1 MIKTLSPYYI
11 NIPFVSP
18 LTGATALSYTLNIFI
33 WNGLKFE
40 KPSTATYQITKA
52 NPTAST
58 DLDKI
63 NIARLINDFI
73 EFNPTKSTTTELVN
87 GNNQIWVATEVT
99 YITDN
104 EDDNDVLQLIEV
116 NLALKGYGYGLSG
129 ENPQHPTNKILIPI
143 EDYKVNRNG
152 FFNVPILI
160 DETVDTSEIVLTN
173 VEATTPEGSFTYTFT
188 IDFTPDEL
196 IFQATGIDSPIWVSQ
211 IISSD
216 ITSPQDVLINRTSF
230 QTRIKAYNPAT
241 GNVIFSNVIEVTP

>member
-52 NPTAST
+52 NPTEST

-160 DETVDTSEIVLTN
+160 DETVDTSEIVLTS
-173 VEATTPEGSFTYTFT
+173 VESTTPEGAFTYTFT

-196 IFQATGIDSPIWVSQ
+196 IFQATGIDNPIWVSQ

-241 GNVIFSNVIEVTP
+241 GNVIFSNIIEVTP